1 MDEGGRQDGIRE
13 TQSRASRSWV
23 TLMIVM
29 MKTSAFILRT
39 CMKNQISWQFVASMI
54 KNHTDE
60 NFDRLVDDFNLLG
73 YFQQQR
79 LEHTRLLRFHP

>member
-1 MDEGGRQDGIRE
+1 
-13 TQSRASRSWV
+13 
-23 TLMIVM
+23 
-29 MKTSAFILRT
+29 
-39 CMKNQISWQFVASMI
+39 MKNQISWQFVASMI